1 MIATVVPTPPPAG
14 RPYALCRSPAPKPE
28 GVKSSGRA
36 PLLRTPATSSRRRAK
51 QVAKPSFAA
60 AQVAVAVA
68 FLGSVDARFVAA
80 LVVDVLVTLV
90 VRARGAVPAYAG
102 AGSPSP
108 NSMIAAALATSA
120 VRARRLVRGPLDV
133 CIRVLSGMGTFDLYG
148 DRTGRARVYL

>member
-14 RPYALCRSPAPKPE
+14 RPYALCRSPAPKPF

-51 QVAKPSFAA
+51 QVAKPFFAA

-68 FLGSVDARFVAA
+68 FLGSVDARFAGA
-80 LVVDVLVTLV
+80 LVVFDEALVIDVLVMLVGTL
-90 VRARGAVPAYAG
+90 AG
-102 AGSPSP
+102 AAPANAGVEGPSTD
-108 NSMIAAALATSA
+108 SMIAAELATSA

-133 CIRVLSGMGTFDLYG
+133 CIRVLSGW
-148 DRTGRARVYL
+148 